1 MRKRKKTN
9 NYADGEVVVH
19 VPLGSIGIL
28 VDNAAA
34 LLDGLELSK
43 VTVENRYV
51 DRGKKR
57 KYSEMT

>member
-9 NYADGEVVVH
+9 NYMGGEVVVR

-34 LLDGLELSK
+34 LLDGLDLSK
-43 VTVENRYV
+43 VKVENRYV